1 MNHRVFTKGRN
12 LHVFQDMYKNNN
24 QISFETS
31 RRLLQTIKEQKCVH

>member
-12 LHVFQDMYKNNN
+12 LHVSQDMNKNNN

-31 RRLLQTIKEQKCVH
+31 RRLLQTIKKQKCVQ